1 MSKANA
7 TFGQR
12 RALVGF
18 SGDVEVW
25 WLRVLKPGFRHCA
38 VAIDDGQGGF
48 VFYNPLFN
56 ATELARI
63 IGDEKT
69 VRGQMQKAGFHVIAT
84 TTNNMPTRSLSW
96 WGRVRPY
103 NCVEGAKR
111 ALGVDAPWVLTPWQL
126 YGHLKKNRVI

>member
-1 MSKANA
+1 MSPTPNNAA

-12 RALVGF
+12 PALVGF

-25 WLRVLKPGFRHCA
+25 WLRALKPGFRHCA

-63 IGDEKT
+63 NGDEQT
-69 VRGQMQKAGFHVIAT
+69 ARILLQKGGFVVVDTITSEILTHAL
-84 TTNNMPTRSLSW
+84 PW
-96 WGRVRPY
+96 WECVRPY
-103 NCVEGAKR
+103 NCVEGVKR
-111 ALGVDAPWVLTPWQL
+111 VLGLDAPWVLTPWQL
-126 YGHLKKNRVI
+126 YGYLKKN